1 MSLLGAVAAVS
12 LPRTPLVRRTRPHFG
27 RHPHHTRYPT
37 CAPAPRIHARPP
49 PDEPEVVAPL
59 AEASLAVVL
68 IEPPAEENFM
78 LRGGA
83 VVGRGIDWCWGNV
96 IGVCA

>member
-1 MSLLGAVAAVS
+1 L
-12 LPRTPLVRRTRPHFG
+12 
-27 RHPHHTRYPT
+27 
-37 CAPAPRIHARPP
+37 
-49 PDEPEVVAPL
+49 EVVAPL
-59 AEASLAVVL
+59 AEAPLVVVL
-68 IEPPAEENFM
+68 IELVEENFM